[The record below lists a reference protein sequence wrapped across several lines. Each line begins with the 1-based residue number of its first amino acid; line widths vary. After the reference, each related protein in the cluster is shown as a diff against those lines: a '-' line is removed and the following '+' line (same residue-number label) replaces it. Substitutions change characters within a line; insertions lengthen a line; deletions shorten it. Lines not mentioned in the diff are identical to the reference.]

1 MIKVIEKDYLQDD
14 FINKQFINNI
24 NIKDKITFSKD
35 DIYYFGNYD
44 EDKIKLIKKK
54 LLSNKKSIIRA
65 IKNDVKFIICGNSF
79 DMFNNHFN
87 TKDLNIYTSY
97 NKKAFIKIK
106 KLLIRK
112 HYKDNIINKID
123 NLDMVS
129 DTNNF
134 RYKNTY
140 CLSNYKLINKI
151 IKKTK

>member
-1 MIKVIEKDYLQDD
+1 MIKVVEKDYLQDD

-65 IKNDVKFIICGNSF
+65 IKNDVKFIICCNSF

-87 TKDLNIYTSY
+87 N
-97 NKKAFIKIK
+97 KAFIKIN

-140 CLSNYKLINKI
+140 CLSNYKLINK
-151 IKKTK
+151 

>member
-1 MIKVIEKDYLQDD
+1 MIKVVEKDYLQDD

-140 CLSNYKLINKI
+140 CLSNYKLINK
-151 IKKTK
+151 